1 MIALRPSL
9 GLLLVRVNTRRR
21 HKRHNTAIPAVV
33 RQGEHSIAA
42 TTRDISLGG
51 LFLFTDAAFRQGT
64 DIEVVLLLPKEIGLP
79 ESGMVCCHGKI
90 VRTERASGQFGV
102 AAEIERFQVM
112 PQA

>member
-1 MIALRPSL
+1 M
-9 GLLLVRVNTRRR
+9 NTRRS
-21 HKRHNTAIPAVV
+21 HKRHPTAIPAVLK
-33 RQGEHSIAA
+33 QGGHAIAA

-51 LFLFTDAAFRQGT
+51 LFLFTDAAFRVGT

-90 VRTERASGQFGV
+90 VRTEPSSGHFGV
-102 AAEIERFQVM
+102 AAKIERFQVL